1 MTAEEASGRFWCNVE
16 QRCARARYWE
26 NDLTISDLNLNL
38 LALPDSAIVELFAR
52 AGLDRIWTLVDAMHH
67 LTSPSWPQL
76 RMLAVILSE
85 DSVGEAGNHSL
96 NLDAT
101 MASQMQAQKE
111 LRRTSSKLES
121 RQGGYQLVS
130 TCPFECDKRSGTED
144 DKKKEK
150 NDLEGF
156 ATIFG
161 DNKIL
166 TSLLVFVPLGLMAH
180 QLHWADTYVFSFN
193 FLAIIPLAWL
203 IGKATEDVAA
213 RIGETAGGLLN
224 ATFGNVVEMLLC
236 IVQPPDFAEVVWV
249 VLFGGSGCAFLFGG
263 LYYPIQRYN
272 QAGAATQCSLMAL
285 SVFAIGLPTIYV
297 NVLKQESEW
306 EHMVEVS
313 RWAPARE
320 ISSYRMNA
328 RYLVF
333 QLKTHAS
340 LFQDEGEGEGEEEE
354 EPDLSPVTAA
364 ILLLVCTVVTSYA
377 TDALIEAIKG
387 TIDEWKVSKE
397 FIGIILLP
405 IIGNA
410 AEHYTAIKVA
420 MQNKMDLSL
429 GVAAGSSCQMALL
442 VTPFTVLVGWCYGTE
457 MTLNFHAFQLAVLLF
472 SVFLVN
478 SILNNGQSN
487 WLEGYILLVTYF
499 VVSLIY
505 FFEGTENSLAS
516 EA

>member
-1 MTAEEASGRFWCNVE
+1 
-16 QRCARARYWE
+16 
-26 NDLTISDLNLNL
+26 
-38 LALPDSAIVELFAR
+38 
-52 AGLDRIWTLVDAMHH
+52 
-67 LTSPSWPQL
+67 
-76 RMLAVILSE
+76 
-85 DSVGEAGNHSL
+85 
-96 NLDAT
+96 
-101 MASQMQAQKE
+101 MASAMQAQKE
-111 LRRTSSKLES
+111 LRRTNSKLG
-121 RQGGYQLVS
+121 RQEYQPVPTS
-130 TCPFECDKRSGTED
+130 MNGDEAKTPKS
-144 DKKKEK
+144 
-150 NDLEGF
+150 DLEGF

-166 TSLLVFVPLGLMAH
+166 TALLVFVPIGLVAH
-180 QLHWADTYVFSFN
+180 QLEMNPTYVFTFN

-203 IGKATEDVAA
+203 IGKSTEDVAA

-236 IVQPPDFAEVVWV
+236 IAGIRNNEIGVVQCT
-249 VLFGGSGCAFLFGG
+249 LLGSILSNLLLVMGCAFLFGG
-263 LYYPIQRYN
+263 LYFPIQTYN

-313 RWAPARE
+313 RWASVCLLGVYFA
-320 ISSYRMNA
+320 
-328 RYLVF
+328 YLVF

-340 LFQDEGEGEGEEEE
+340 LFQDSSGGEEEEEE

-364 ILLLVCTVVTSYA
+364 IMLCICTVVTSFA

-387 TIDEWKVSKE
+387 TISEWKVSKE

-478 SILNNGQSN
+478 TILNNGQSN

-505 FFEGTENSLAS
+505 FFEGTEENTSLAS
-516 EA
+516 ID

>member
-1 MTAEEASGRFWCNVE
+1 
-16 QRCARARYWE
+16 
-26 NDLTISDLNLNL
+26 
-38 LALPDSAIVELFAR
+38 
-52 AGLDRIWTLVDAMHH
+52 
-67 LTSPSWPQL
+67 
-76 RMLAVILSE
+76 
-85 DSVGEAGNHSL
+85 
-96 NLDAT
+96 

-130 TCPFECDKRSGTED
+130 TCPFECDKRSGTEE

-236 IVQPPDFAEVVWV
+236 IAGIRNNEISVVQCT
-249 VLFGGSGCAFLFGG
+249 LLGSILSNLLLVMGCAFLFGG

-313 RWAPARE
+313 RWASVCLLGVYFA
-320 ISSYRMNA
+320 
-328 RYLVF
+328 YLVF